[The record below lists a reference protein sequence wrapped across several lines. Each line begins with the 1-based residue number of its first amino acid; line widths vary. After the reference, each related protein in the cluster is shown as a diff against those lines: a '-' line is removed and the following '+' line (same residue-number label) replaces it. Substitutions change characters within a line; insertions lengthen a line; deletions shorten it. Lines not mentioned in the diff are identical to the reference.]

1 MFQYFKSI
9 GIISR
14 SDDHF
19 EKYLIDFFRHFLVYG
34 RIRDQDSSESRHRI
48 TGQSIF
54 PCFHHVAARSDTAGI
69 VMLQDGE
76 CQFVEFIDQIYSRV
90 DVEQV
95 VVRNLLSM
103 QLVEH
108 IVELAIEL
116 GSLMRVFT
124 VAQMHRIVYGN
135 TEIRALAIIE
145 IIEDCGIVA

>member
-1 MFQYFKSI
+1 
-9 GIISR
+9 
-14 SDDHF
+14 
-19 EKYLIDFFRHFLVYG
+19 
-34 RIRDQDSSESRHRI
+34 
-48 TGQSIF
+48 
-54 PCFHHVAARSDTAGI
+54 
-69 VMLQDGE
+69 MLQDGE

-95 VVRNLLSM
+95 VVRNLLTM

-124 VAQMHRIVYGN
+124 VAQMHRIVYGS
-135 TEIRALAIIE
+135 TEMRALAIIE